1 MGSRPNP
8 GTAQQPTPV
17 EAQQLNMLRAGGML
31 GAGAL
36 IIALDGS
43 EMRWRVGGSNGAPAV
58 YFAYLFVA
66 IGVPWLVFAVL
77 GYLKAKKGT

>member
-1 MGSRPNP
+1 M
-8 GTAQQPTPV
+8 
-17 EAQQLNMLRAGGML
+17 
-31 GAGAL
+31 
-36 IIALDGS
+36 
-43 EMRWRVGGSNGAPAV
+43 GGSNGAPAV